1 MCQLQF
7 EKEAELS
14 SNDPFPPPTKCE
26 SGIIPACAS
35 RKFSVVP
42 SNEIECRDYQEIK
55 IQEQMH
61 VLGVGS
67 IPRSISVIL
76 MEDLVDSL
84 KPGDDVTISG
94 EVSAR
99 HRTLL
104 NNR

>member
-1 MCQLQF
+1 MCHFEF
-7 EKEAELS
+7 EKEADLS
-14 SNDPFPPPTKCE
+14 SHDPFPPPMKCE
-26 SGIIPACAS
+26 SGILPACTS
-35 RKFSVVP
+35 RKFTVVTQG
-42 SNEIECRDYQEIK
+42 EMECRDYQEIK

-94 EVSAR
+94 EVR
-99 HRTLL
+99 K
-104 NNR
+104 NPMI